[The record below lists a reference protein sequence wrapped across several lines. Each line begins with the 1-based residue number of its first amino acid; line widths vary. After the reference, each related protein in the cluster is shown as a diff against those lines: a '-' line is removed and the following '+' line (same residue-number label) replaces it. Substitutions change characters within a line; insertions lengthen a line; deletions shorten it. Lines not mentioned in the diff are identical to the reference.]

1 MKKFNRKYTASD
13 IMNEIKRL
21 LPTLEKKTK
30 RRFHIDQ
37 RNYLISV
44 LYYKFGFTEEF
55 ISELVNIERSS
66 VCYAKKRV
74 ILSLEKEDDWT
85 FEINT
90 LHLSHKY
97 PFKFPVELKKKRPYK
112 LKQIYLNLST
122 LNKIELFKNKF
133 NISDTDEA
141 LKALIGIGLNETKVI
156 SKPIN
161 VEFDL

>member
-1 MKKFNRKYTASD
+1 MYDSVHFDFNKTRKYHMVTD
-13 IMNEIKRL
+13 KE
-21 LPTLEKKTK
+21 
-30 RRFHIDQ
+30 
-37 RNYLISV
+37 RNKWWGDKPLYLY
-44 LYYKFGFTEEF
+44 LFEF
-55 ISELVNIERSS
+55 
-66 VCYAKKRV
+66 
-74 ILSLEKEDDWT
+74 
-85 FEINT
+85 
-90 LHLSHKY
+90 Y

-141 LKALIGIGLNETKVI
+141 LKALIGIGLNETKVV